1 MDEKKSQHYHTIVLK
16 HIQKHHCPY
25 FSPVNAD
32 KIVNLLGGSYL
43 FSFCHTKEIY
53 FYLYKAAHKIS
64 KRRGRRRK
72 KFQLNPIFTAIK
84 IKLKMKICSE
94 RNNNVQSH

>member
-1 MDEKKSQHYHTIVLK
+1 MDEKKSQQT
-16 HIQKHHCPY
+16 QNHCPY

-53 FYLYKAAHKIS
+53 FYLYKAAATT
-64 KRRGRRRK
+64 RREATEK
-72 KFQLNPIFTAIK
+72 KFN
-84 IKLKMKICSE
+84 
-94 RNNNVQSH
+94 

>member
-1 MDEKKSQHYHTIVLK
+1 MDEKKSQHT
-16 HIQKHHCPY
+16 QTQNHCPY

-53 FYLYKAAHKIS
+53 FYLYKAAKREATEKKI
-64 KRRGRRRK
+64 
-72 KFQLNPIFTAIK
+72 QLNPIFTAIK
-84 IKLKMKICSE
+84 IKLKM
-94 RNNNVQSH
+94 